1 MSIDRRK
8 ILKGSVLATTG
19 ALASPYIISSPVRAA
34 GTVNV
39 GVLFSLTGGLSI
51 IEKSLH
57 DATLMAISEINA
69 AVGAKGMKINAIVED
84 GASDPKTYNEKASK
98 LVIQDKVPTVF
109 GSYTSASRKAVLPV
123 FEKRNNLYFYPTY
136 YEGFECSKNV
146 VYTGAVPNQQLSNF
160 IPWIIKT
167 LGKKKFFIVGS
178 NYIYPREMAKVS
190 KILIEKNGG
199 EWIADEYLE
208 LGHSEWG
215 SMGYKNQGLTHDK
228 LPICATV
235 TSEIEIAAM
244 GPEYAVGSFTSFPY
258 FQAIDTD
265 RNKAFVERYR
275 AFVKDP
281 KAVTHHALESSYF
294 QVFLWKQAVE
304 KAAEITPAAIREAV
318 KGQEFD
324 APNGH
329 VKIDPDN
336 LHTYLTPRI
345 AQWLPD
351 GQGKIIDAY
360 KEPTIPLPYVAHGE
374 MVMIGAY
381 VTVLC
386 GIWLGL
392 NIFAAIPIAFAVT
405 ALIGLAIERVI
416 VRRLY
421 GRLLDTLLAT
431 WGIAILIQQAVRL
444 ELGLSFFGIHIPGL
458 GPGLQNVSVPLTLQG
473 TFMLGSPEINR
484 YRAFIIVVTAVLT
497 ALSWLIMY
505 RTPFGTQVRAIIR
518 NPKMAAACGIDVARV
533 NALTFALGSGLAGVA
548 GVMMSGFK
556 TVFPDMGTP
565 MVVDGFMVVVMG
577 GVGSLLGSVF
587 SAGIL
592 GEING
597 LVAAGTNDILARAVV
612 FGVVIMIIILKPKGL
627 FSLRGR

>member
-1 MSIDRRK
+1 MTLNRRHL
-8 ILKGSVLATTG
+8 LKTG
-19 ALASPYIISSPVRAA
+19 ALGAA
-34 GTVNV
+34 GALATPTFFVRTALAAEPIKV

-57 DATLMAISEINA
+57 DATLMAIAEINA
-69 AVGAKGMKINAIVED
+69 KGGVKGTRIETIVED

-98 LVIQDKVPTVF
+98 LVIQNRVPTVF

-136 YEGFECSKNV
+136 YEGYECSKNV

-190 KILIEKNGG
+190 KILIEKSGG

-215 SMGYKNQGLTHDK
+215 AMVNKIKTSGCDVVLSNVVGDSVVAFYREFKNQGLTHDK

-244 GPEYAVGSFTSFPY
+244 GAEYAVGSYTSFPY

-265 RNKAFVERYR
+265 INKAFVERYR

-294 QVFLWKQAVE
+294 QVYLWKQAVE
-304 KAAEITPAAIREAV
+304 KASAVTPDGIREGV

-329 VKIDPDN
+329 VKIDPEN

-345 AQWLPD
+345 AQWQAD
-351 GQGKIIDAY
+351 GQGKIIDEY
-360 KEPTIPLPYVAHGE
+360 KSPIMPLPYVAYGE
-374 MVMIGAY
+374 
-381 VTVLC
+381 TEQNLFC
-386 GIWLGL
+386 
-392 NIFAAIPIAFAVT
+392 T
-405 ALIGLAIERVI
+405 AKG
-416 VRRLY
+416 
-421 GRLLDTLLAT
+421 LDTKKL
-431 WGIAILIQQAVRL
+431 
-444 ELGLSFFGIHIPGL
+444 
-458 GPGLQNVSVPLTLQG
+458 
-473 TFMLGSPEINR
+473 
-484 YRAFIIVVTAVLT
+484 
-497 ALSWLIMY
+497 
-505 RTPFGTQVRAIIR
+505 
-518 NPKMAAACGIDVARV
+518 
-533 NALTFALGSGLAGVA
+533 
-548 GVMMSGFK
+548 
-556 TVFPDMGTP
+556 
-565 MVVDGFMVVVMG
+565 
-577 GVGSLLGSVF
+577 
-587 SAGIL
+587 
-592 GEING
+592 
-597 LVAAGTNDILARAVV
+597 
-612 FGVVIMIIILKPKGL
+612 
-627 FSLRGR
+627 

>member
-1 MSIDRRK
+1 MAVDRRK
-8 ILKGSVLATTG
+8 FLKGG
-19 ALASPYIISSPVRAA
+19 ALASGALITSPWVFSTAAHAA
-34 GTVNV
+34 GEVKV

-51 IEKSLH
+51 VEKSLH
-57 DATLMAISEINA
+57 DATMMAISEINA
-69 AVGAKGMKINAIVED
+69 AGGVKGMKIAAIAED

-98 LVIQDKVPTVF
+98 LVIQDRVPTVF

-199 EWIADEYLE
+199 EWMADEYLE

-215 SMGYKNQGLTHDK
+215 SMVNKIKNSGCDVVLSNVVGDSVIAFYREYKNQGLTHDK

-244 GPEYAVGSFTSFPY
+244 GADYAVGSYTSFPY

-265 RNKAFVERYR
+265 RNKAFIERYR

-304 KAAEITPAAIREAV
+304 KAAEVTPVAIREAV

-329 VKIDPDN
+329 VKIETEN

-345 AQWLPD
+345 AQWQPD

-360 KEPTIPLPYVAHGE
+360 KEPVMPLPYVAYGE
-374 MVMIGAY
+374 
-381 VTVLC
+381 
-386 GIWLGL
+386 
-392 NIFAAIPIAFAVT
+392 
-405 ALIGLAIERVI
+405 
-416 VRRLY
+416 
-421 GRLLDTLLAT
+421 
-431 WGIAILIQQAVRL
+431 
-444 ELGLSFFGIHIPGL
+444 
-458 GPGLQNVSVPLTLQG
+458 
-473 TFMLGSPEINR
+473 
-484 YRAFIIVVTAVLT
+484 
-497 ALSWLIMY
+497 
-505 RTPFGTQVRAIIR
+505 TP
-518 NPKMAAACGIDVARV
+518 
-533 NALTFALGSGLAGVA
+533 
-548 GVMMSGFK
+548 
-556 TVFPDMGTP
+556 
-565 MVVDGFMVVVMG
+565 
-577 GVGSLLGSVF
+577 
-587 SAGIL
+587 
-592 GEING
+592 
-597 LVAAGTNDILARAVV
+597 TNL
-612 FGVVIMIIILKPKGL
+612 FCTSKGL
-627 FSLRGR
+627 DASKLKT

>member
-1 MSIDRRK
+1 MWRRDRRVVDEGGELSRDGQTGRSAAMAIDRRK
-8 ILKGSVLATTG
+8 FLKVGGLGTAG
-19 ALASPYIISSPVRAA
+19 ALTTPYFFVRSAQAA
-34 GTVNV
+34 TSIKV

-57 DATLMAISEINA
+57 DATLLAISEINA
-69 AVGAKGMKINAIVED
+69 KGGVKGLKVEAIAED

-98 LVIQDKVPTVF
+98 LVISDRVPTVF

-136 YEGFECSKNV
+136 YEGYECSKNV

-190 KILIEKNGG
+190 KILIEKSGG

-215 SMGYKNQGLTHDK
+215 AMVNKIKTSGCDVVLSNVVGDSVVAFYREYKNQGLTHDK

-244 GPEYAVGSFTSFPY
+244 GAEYAAGSYTSFPY

-265 RNKAFVERYR
+265 VNKAFVERYR

-294 QVFLWKQAVE
+294 QVYLWKQAVE
-304 KAAEITPAAIREAV
+304 KATEITPVAIREAV

-329 VKIDPDN
+329 VKIEPEN

-345 AQWLPD
+345 AQWQSD
-351 GQGKIIDAY
+351 GQGKIIDEY
-360 KEPTIPLPYVAHGE
+360 PHPIMPLPYVAYGE
-374 MVMIGAY
+374 
-381 VTVLC
+381 TEQNLFC
-386 GIWLGL
+386 
-392 NIFAAIPIAFAVT
+392 T
-405 ALIGLAIERVI
+405 A
-416 VRRLY
+416 
-421 GRLLDTLLAT
+421 
-431 WGIAILIQQAVRL
+431 
-444 ELGLSFFGIHIPGL
+444 
-458 GPGLQNVSVPLTLQG
+458 
-473 TFMLGSPEINR
+473 
-484 YRAFIIVVTAVLT
+484 
-497 ALSWLIMY
+497 
-505 RTPFGTQVRAIIR
+505 
-518 NPKMAAACGIDVARV
+518 
-533 NALTFALGSGLAGVA
+533 
-548 GVMMSGFK
+548 
-556 TVFPDMGTP
+556 
-565 MVVDGFMVVVMG
+565 
-577 GVGSLLGSVF
+577 
-587 SAGIL
+587 
-592 GEING
+592 
-597 LVAAGTNDILARAVV
+597 
-612 FGVVIMIIILKPKGL
+612 KGL
-627 FSLRGR
+627 DATKLKI

>member
-1 MSIDRRK
+1 MAVDRRRF
-8 ILKGSVLATTG
+8 LRNGLLAGGSLITQPLVFNTG
-19 ALASPYIISSPVRAA
+19 ARAA
-34 GTVNV
+34 GEVHV

-57 DATLMAISEINA
+57 DATMMAISEINA
-69 AVGAKGMKINAIVED
+69 AGGVKGMKIVAIAED

-98 LVIQDKVPTVF
+98 LVIQDRVPTVF

-208 LGHSEWG
+208 LGDSEWG
-215 SMGYKNQGLTHDK
+215 SMVNKIKGSGCDVVLSNVVGDSVVAFYREYKNQGLTHDK

-244 GPEYAVGSFTSFPY
+244 GAEYAVGSFTSFPY

-304 KAAEITPAAIREAV
+304 KAPEIAPLAIREAV

-329 VKIDPDN
+329 VKIEPEN

-345 AQWLPD
+345 AQWQVD

-360 KEPTIPLPYVAHGE
+360 KEPIMPLPYVAYGE
-374 MVMIGAY
+374 
-381 VTVLC
+381 TPTNLFC
-386 GIWLGL
+386 
-392 NIFAAIPIAFAVT
+392 T
-405 ALIGLAIERVI
+405 
-416 VRRLY
+416 
-421 GRLLDTLLAT
+421 
-431 WGIAILIQQAVRL
+431 
-444 ELGLSFFGIHIPGL
+444 SK
-458 GPGLQNVSVPLTLQG
+458 GLQ
-473 TFMLGSPEINR
+473 
-484 YRAFIIVVTAVLT
+484 TAKL
-497 ALSWLIMY
+497 
-505 RTPFGTQVRAIIR
+505 
-518 NPKMAAACGIDVARV
+518 N
-533 NALTFALGSGLAGVA
+533 
-548 GVMMSGFK
+548 K
-556 TVFPDMGTP
+556 T
-565 MVVDGFMVVVMG
+565 
-577 GVGSLLGSVF
+577 
-587 SAGIL
+587 
-592 GEING
+592 
-597 LVAAGTNDILARAVV
+597 
-612 FGVVIMIIILKPKGL
+612 
-627 FSLRGR
+627 

>member
-8 ILKGSVLATTG
+8 FLKGSLLATTG

-69 AVGAKGMKINAIVED
+69 AGGVKGMQINAVVED

-215 SMGYKNQGLTHDK
+215 SMVNKIKGSGCDVVLSNVVGDSVVAFYREYKNQGLTHDK

-244 GPEYAVGSFTSFPY
+244 GPEYAVGSFTSFPVLPGHRHRP
-258 FQAIDTD
+258 QQGVRRALSCLRQGSEGGDASRAGIILLPGLPVEAGGRKSRGNHADRDQGGRKGAGIRRAQRPCEDRSRQSAHLPDAADRAVATRTD
-265 RNKAFVERYR
+265 RARSSMPTRSRPSRCLTWLMAKPRAICSAPPRDSIRRSSRSEVGIKTVYR
-275 AFVKDP
+275 A
-281 KAVTHHALESSYF
+281 S
-294 QVFLWKQAVE
+294 
-304 KAAEITPAAIREAV
+304 
-318 KGQEFD
+318 
-324 APNGH
+324 
-329 VKIDPDN
+329 
-336 LHTYLTPRI
+336 
-345 AQWLPD
+345 
-351 GQGKIIDAY
+351 
-360 KEPTIPLPYVAHGE
+360 
-374 MVMIGAY
+374 
-381 VTVLC
+381 
-386 GIWLGL
+386 
-392 NIFAAIPIAFAVT
+392 
-405 ALIGLAIERVI
+405 
-416 VRRLY
+416 
-421 GRLLDTLLAT
+421 
-431 WGIAILIQQAVRL
+431 
-444 ELGLSFFGIHIPGL
+444 
-458 GPGLQNVSVPLTLQG
+458 
-473 TFMLGSPEINR
+473 
-484 YRAFIIVVTAVLT
+484 
-497 ALSWLIMY
+497 
-505 RTPFGTQVRAIIR
+505 
-518 NPKMAAACGIDVARV
+518 AR
-533 NALTFALGSGLAGVA
+533 
-548 GVMMSGFK
+548 
-556 TVFPDMGTP
+556 
-565 MVVDGFMVVVMG
+565 
-577 GVGSLLGSVF
+577 
-587 SAGIL
+587 
-592 GEING
+592 
-597 LVAAGTNDILARAVV
+597 
-612 FGVVIMIIILKPKGL
+612 
-627 FSLRGR
+627 